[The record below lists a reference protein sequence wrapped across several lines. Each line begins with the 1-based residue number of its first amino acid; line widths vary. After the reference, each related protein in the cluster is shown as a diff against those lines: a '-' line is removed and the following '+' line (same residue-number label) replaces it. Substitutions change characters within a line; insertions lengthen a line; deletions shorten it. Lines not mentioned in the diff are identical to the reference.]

1 MKIDGMLEVTGTSL
15 LTGKLTSQNGIE
27 NSGTN
32 LISNGKVFETHTHT
46 YQDVT
51 TVIAPD
57 GPCTVTKVPTNSG
70 QTN

>member
-15 LTGKLTSQNGIE
+15 LKDKLTTQNGIE
-27 NSGTN
+27 NSGAN